1 MDIVVDTSVVIAVI
15 ANEPI
20 KAALIPLTTGA
31 TLLAPASIYWE
42 IGNAFSA
49 MLKRQ
54 RITLA
59 QAQQAIAIYYQIPL
73 RLLDVDLAQAVDL
86 ADHLGIYA
94 YDAYIIACALNQ
106 KCPILTLD
114 SGLTYAAKRLG
125 VPILEVKP

>member
-15 ANEPI
+15 VNEPI
-20 KAALIPLTTGA
+20 KATLISLTTGA
-31 TLLAPASIYWE
+31 TLLAPTSIYWE
-42 IGNAFSA
+42 VGNAFSA

-59 QAQQAIAIYYQIPL
+59 QAQQAIATYYQIPL
-73 RLLDVDLAQAVDL
+73 RLLDVKLAQAVDL

-114 SGLTYAAKRLG
+114 SGLIYAAKRLG
-125 VPILEVKP
+125 VPIVEVPS